1 MSLWDSERLGAG
13 MEVWHTAGVSSMT
26 VGFQWPIP
34 SCYNLPE
41 KLGKLNVQ
49 GQKGEG
55 HRGERIGSDCQYGP
69 TGHHGNLGFKL
80 LPPLGQEHHQAG
92 CVSQAIS

>member
-1 MSLWDSERLGAG
+1 
-13 MEVWHTAGVSSMT
+13 MT
-26 VGFQWPIP
+26 VSFLWPVP
-34 SCYNLPE
+34 SCYHLPE

-55 HRGERIGSDCQYGP
+55 HRGERIGSDGQYGP

-80 LPPLGQEHHQAG
+80 LSPGPGAPPGWVCEP
-92 CVSQAIS
+92 SYFSR